1 MYGVADNEIAV
12 HLYGES
18 TARAELSGGKVTL
31 TQETQYPWDGAIKL
45 SVGVEQP
52 THFAL
57 SLRIPAWA
65 KGSKLAVNG
74 QSIDVDTVTAD
85 GYARI
90 ERDWQPG
97 DSVRLDLPL
106 VPRAL
111 RANPKVRQDAGRVA
125 VMRGPLVY
133 CLEGVDNAVGLNSIL
148 LGDGLGKAQTATIPD
163 FNGAIAIDLPV
174 LRELTESW
182 GDELYG
188 EAVLEAEPDT
198 ARLVPY
204 HLWDNRA
211 PGEMLVWLR
220 QTQE

>member
-1 MYGVADNEIAV
+1 
-12 HLYGES
+12 
-18 TARAELSGGKVTL
+18 
-31 TQETQYPWDGAIKL
+31 
-45 SVGVEQP
+45 
-52 THFAL
+52 
-57 SLRIPAWA
+57 
-65 KGSKLAVNG
+65 
-74 QSIDVDTVTAD
+74 
-85 GYARI
+85 
-90 ERDWQPG
+90 
-97 DSVRLDLPL
+97 
-106 VPRAL
+106 
-111 RANPKVRQDAGRVA
+111 
-125 VMRGPLVY
+125 MRGPLVY

-220 QTQE
+220 QE